1 MTILTLTS
9 EKIWI
14 DIHPKLLVVAVCM
27 IIIHNYSLS
36 RQIYLILFGSTLY
49 GVLYEMSTSGIGVRV
64 LNLEDRRGGNLLI
77 IKVSWLAGGKVK
89 KIRAVSLINNNIITV
104 LALYS

>member
-1 MTILTLTS
+1 
-9 EKIWI
+9 
-14 DIHPKLLVVAVCM
+14 
-27 IIIHNYSLS
+27 
-36 RQIYLILFGSTLY
+36 
-49 GVLYEMSTSGIGVRV
+49 MSTSGIGVRV